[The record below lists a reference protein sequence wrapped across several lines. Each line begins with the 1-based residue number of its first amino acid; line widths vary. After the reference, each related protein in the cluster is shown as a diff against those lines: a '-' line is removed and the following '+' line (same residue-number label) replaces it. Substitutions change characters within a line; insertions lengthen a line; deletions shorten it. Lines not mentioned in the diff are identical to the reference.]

1 MLSAPNNHA
10 KEVASMRTRER
21 ILETALR
28 LFNEQGTAAVS
39 TNHIA
44 EALEIS
50 PGNLYYHF
58 RNKEEIVRALVDRLF
73 ARTGSELN
81 LPADRP
87 PTPDD
92 LQDLVRINFAILWD
106 YRFVY
111 RELLALLQRD
121 DALRQLYTTVRAR
134 GFADMQVIVGQ
145 FVQAGVLIP
154 IEPAVIDELS
164 ELCWLVSEF
173 WLTNVEVSGHSVDT
187 AQMERGARLL
197 LRVLQPYLSSR

>member
-134 GFADMQVIVGQ
+134 GFADMHQRRGQ
-145 FVQAGVLIP
+145 WAFCRHGADGTRGAAAAARAATLFKQPLATSFSHSPKRCLR
-154 IEPAVIDELS
+154 LRR
-164 ELCWLVSEF
+164 LLVS
-173 WLTNVEVSGHSVDT
+173 LTAKD
-187 AQMERGARLL
+187 
-197 LRVLQPYLSSR
+197 